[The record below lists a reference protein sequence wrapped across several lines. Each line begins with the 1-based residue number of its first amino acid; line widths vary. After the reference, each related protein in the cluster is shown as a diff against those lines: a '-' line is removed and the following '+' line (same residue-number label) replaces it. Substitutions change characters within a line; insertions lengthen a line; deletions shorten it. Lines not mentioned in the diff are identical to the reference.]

1 MALRDAAAAEKQ
13 ARDMIVAGDIHAT
26 IDEQKGMVHFLE
38 RPEQYDSKGT
48 LLAMEAGLQQAITLA
63 SKLHELHGS
72 LSVDHNYQARAT
84 QERHQA
90 QGGWDEE
97 SMMLSSK

>member
-1 MALRDAAAAEKQ
+1 MEELSGTPLTTRIAAA
-13 ARDMIVAGDIHAT
+13 D
-26 IDEQKGMVHFLE
+26 
-38 RPEQYDSKGT
+38 PS
-48 LLAMEAGLQQAITLA
+48 QAITLA
-63 SKLHELHGS
+63 GKLHELHGS
-72 LSVDHNYQARAT
+72 LSVDHNFQARSST